1 MTWFKWFKRS
11 KPPPEESVVLT
22 IKLMADNTIKITQ
35 PVHLKQAS
43 QVTIKG
49 NNVTI
54 EHGFMTILIG
64 KNNKILTGKYNRVV
78 NQGDKHEE

>member
-1 MTWFKWFKRS
+1 MKWLEWFKRS
-11 KPPPEESVVLT
+11 KLPPEESVVLT

-78 NQGDKHEE
+78 NQGDKHE